1 MEAVV
6 AIALA
11 SAVIAAVY
19 FARKR
24 SIEGGKGGKPGAGKD
39 SKLK

>member
-19 FARKR
+19 FAQKR
-24 SIEGGKGGKPGAGKD
+24 DTKGGSGGKPGAGKD